1 MQKKSTI
8 IQNMSI
14 DFFSKMVYYIKENK
28 NSGRDNMNAK
38 EIIAQFNSD
47 ASLTPYGNGHIN
59 DTYVTNRLIIQR
71 INTDIFKDADGLMK
85 NIVGV
90 TEHLRKKIE
99 EAGGDTERETLTVVP
114 TQDGKAYYKA
124 EDGSCYRAYNLI
136 EDSVSY
142 EIVSAPLLYR
152 AAKAFGKF
160 QNMLDDYPADT
171 LFEIIPNF
179 HNTAKRYD
187 NLMKAAEN
195 DVCGRLASVK
205 KEFDFACARKDD
217 TPVVL
222 DAIEKGLIPLR
233 VTHNDTKLNNVLFDN
248 KTQAPVSVIDLDTVM
263 PGSYLYDFG
272 DAIRSG
278 ATHAAEDEQNLDIVD
293 FDLDLYKAFAKGYI
307 EQCGASLT
315 DVEIELLPYAS
326 IMLTLECGIRFLTD
340 HLNGDT
346 YFKIHREGH
355 NLDRCRT
362 QFKLVYEME
371 QNLDKLKEII
381 NSLVK

>member
-1 MQKKSTI
+1 
-8 IQNMSI
+8 
-14 DFFSKMVYYIKENK
+14 
-28 NSGRDNMNAK
+28 MNAK

-85 NIVGV
+85 NIVSV

-99 EAGGDTERETLTVVP
+99 EADGDPERETLTVVP
-114 TQDGKAYYKA
+114 TLDGKSYYRA
-124 EDGSCYRAYNLI
+124 SDGSCYRAYNLI

-160 QNMLDDYPADT
+160 QNMLDDYPAET
-171 LFEIIPNF
+171 LYEIIPDF
-179 HNTAKRYD
+179 HNTAKRFD

-195 DVCGRLASVK
+195 DSCGRLASVK

-222 DAIEKGLIPLR
+222 DAIEKGLVPLR
-233 VTHNDTKLNNVLFDN
+233 VTHNDTKLNNVLFD
-248 KTQAPVSVIDLDTVM
+248 KYTDDGICVIDLDTVM
-263 PGSYLYDFG
+263 PGSLLYDFG
-272 DAIRSG
+272 DALRFGGASG
-278 ATHAAEDEQNLDIVD
+278 AEDEK
-293 FDLDLYKAFAKGYI
+293 DLDKIYFQLDKFKSFTKGFI
-307 EQCGASLT
+307 EEVGSKLT
-315 DVEIELLPYAS
+315 KTEAELLPFS
-326 IMLTLECGIRFLTD
+326 VKLLTLECGMRFLTD
-340 HLNGDT
+340 YLEGDT
-346 YFKIHREGH
+346 YFKTHYEGH

-362 QFKLVYEME
+362 QFKLVADIERKMSDMTEIVNYY
-371 QNLDKLKEII
+371 LDKYKITF
-381 NSLVK
+381 